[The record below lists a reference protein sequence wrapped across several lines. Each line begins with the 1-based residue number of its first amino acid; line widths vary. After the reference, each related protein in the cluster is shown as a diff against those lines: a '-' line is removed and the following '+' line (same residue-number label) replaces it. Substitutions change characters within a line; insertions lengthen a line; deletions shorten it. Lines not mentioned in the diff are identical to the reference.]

1 MLTSI
6 RQTHSEFFRQ
16 FHNLKIMVGDKSIT
30 LLSRYA
36 RKSSFDYVEEQ
47 ENQIYPCI
55 AILDYTPVPSRDWF
69 VDMKTYFGGKGF
81 SELTGY
87 LYRRP
92 IHMNF
97 VMMLVLCQRVIMNF
111 LQCRIISTLHL

>member
-36 RKSSFDYVEEQ
+36 RK
-47 ENQIYPCI
+47 
-55 AILDYTPVPSRDWF
+55 
-69 VDMKTYFGGKGF
+69 
-81 SELTGY
+81 
-87 LYRRP
+87 
-92 IHMNF
+92 
-97 VMMLVLCQRVIMNF
+97 
-111 LQCRIISTLHL
+111 